1 MINCITPLCRKCV
14 QMSSATV
21 HKVTEENK
29 NNPGLMVR
37 SALHHN
43 LRETLPLVCI

>member
-1 MINCITPLCRKCV
+1 
-14 QMSSATV
+14 MSSATV

-37 SALHHN
+37 SFWNAICSIHQNRNVIDLAIPFLEFI
-43 LRETLPLVCI
+43 LRR